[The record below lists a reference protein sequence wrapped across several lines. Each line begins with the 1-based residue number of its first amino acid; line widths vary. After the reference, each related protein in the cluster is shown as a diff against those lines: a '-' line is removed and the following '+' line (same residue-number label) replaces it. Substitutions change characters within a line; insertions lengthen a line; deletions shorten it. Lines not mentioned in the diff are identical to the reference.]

1 MSGRGRGRGRG
12 RKTVATV
19 ATVATV
25 TESDETINSE
35 VTATTATTTTV
46 ATAVAT
52 AVEPVPKKRSSK
64 KQFSVVAVVTPNS
77 IEGNLQ
83 PESRKPLIAYL
94 PIQSRDII
102 FHDTPIQYNPCP
114 PTNVEPYDAT
124 MDNPFVEEAELLMPA
139 NSQSILDASMSID
152 KMAGAIGAIG
162 AIATGSTTAAGSA
175 TATGSVTGSTT
186 AAGSVAGSGLV
197 AGSVVGS
204 VATVGAT
211 VSVDNVPDYYKKATL
226 LVQFQTSEEIRTIP
240 DRVDTACFWCCH
252 SFEWKPVVLPV
263 RDQGEF
269 IQVQGNF
276 CCPECAMSYLFDAK
290 QDSYTRW
297 EQLSLLNR
305 IYSTGEPV
313 RPAPP
318 KQILKLFGGPMS
330 ISDYR
335 GLIRGGKLRVD
346 IHLPP
351 MVSLLA
357 TMDTKPIDFYDVS
370 LTKNVMETV
379 KERLAKAEEVLKLKR
394 TKPLKAWESTLDAC
408 INLKVRN

>member
-12 RKTVATV
+12 RKTTMSVTAAATAAV
-19 ATVATV
+19 TAIDA
-25 TESDETINSE
+25 TESE
-35 VTATTATTTTV
+35 VIITEPIV
-46 ATAVAT
+46 T

-102 FHDTPIQYNPCP
+102 FHDTPIQYNPNP

-124 MDNPFVEEAELLMPA
+124 MDNPFVEEAELLTPLSQNILDGSLALDKSITATTAITATAITATAITAITAITSA
-139 NSQSILDASMSID
+139 NS
-152 KMAGAIGAIG
+152 AIG
-162 AIATGSTTAAGSA
+162 T
-175 TATGSVTGSTT
+175 
-186 AAGSVAGSGLV
+186 
-197 AGSVVGS
+197 
-204 VATVGAT
+204 VATVSNTSSTITSGAT
-211 VSVDNVPDYYKKATL
+211 IDHVPDYYKKATL

-263 RDQGEF
+263 RDQGEY

-305 IYSTGEPV
+305 IYSTGESI

-330 ISDYR
+330 ISEYR
-335 GLIRGGKLRVD
+335 GLIRNGKLRVD